1 MVVNYYFCCCIN
13 EPVSFSHWT
22 PIPSF
27 FKRLVILQKKC
38 IRNACHVGYN
48 AHTTPLCF
56 KFKII
61 KLEDIYNVQI
71 VTHYYNYFHK
81 LLPENLNCANFVPI
95 NRDLHT
101 YSTRQ
106 DSFIRSYGICRVD
119 VVSANYRNILPKIVN
134 ALPSDLRHD
143 LEHLS
148 KQHFVFRLK
157 GDMYLNG
164 YRAFLCTNLNC
175 YICSQSARQ

>member
-1 MVVNYYFCCCIN
+1 MRIKDSLSIYNTLVNSYLNYGLMAWGGMIK
-13 EPVSFSHWT
+13 VY
-22 PIPSF
+22 PSF
-27 FKRLVILQKKC
+27 FKRLVILPKKC

-81 LLPENLNCANFVPI
+81 LLPENLNCANLFPI

-106 DSFIRSYGICRVD
+106 DSFIRSYGICRARMLYLQIIAIFFLKLLMHFLVILD
-119 VVSANYRNILPKIVN
+119 TILNIFPNKILFFVSRNII
-134 ALPSDLRHD
+134 
-143 LEHLS
+143 
-148 KQHFVFRLK
+148 
-157 GDMYLNG
+157 
-164 YRAFLCTNLNC
+164 
-175 YICSQSARQ
+175 

>member
-1 MVVNYYFCCCIN
+1 MGVWDWSGWSHYVI
-13 EPVSFSHWT
+13 VSIKT
-22 PIPSF
+22 
-27 FKRLVILQKKC
+27 
-38 IRNACHVGYN
+38 
-48 AHTTPLCF
+48 TTPLCF

-81 LLPENLNCANFVPI
+81 LLPENLNCANFSPI

-148 KQHFVFRLK
+148 KQNFVFRLK
-157 GDMYLNG
+157 EYYLNG